1 MLDLG
6 IDNELATNYGLYVLK
21 RPAIPTA
28 KRKVEFIEVSGRHGA
43 LTKKGAYE
51 DVPLSIKFNVLE
63 YGNIKSLL
71 RQAKFWLLNGKTL
84 FFTDDDV
91 YRKIKNVEIGNI
103 ENEIEEYGEFEAN
116 FTFDPFEYVITAPIE
131 VMKSDVVLNIGTFE
145 SEPRFEIYGS
155 GDIRL
160 IINDITFLI
169 KDVRDSVVVD
179 SSLFTAYSGTSPI
192 KTVGEFPTF
201 KVGENTITWSGDV
214 KRMVIEPRWR
224 YL

>member
-21 RPAIPTA
+21 RPVIPTA
-28 KRKVEFIEVSGRHGA
+28 KRNVEFIKVPGRHGA
-43 LTKKGAYE
+43 LTKKGEYE
-51 DVPLSIKFNVLE
+51 DVLLSIKFNVLE
-63 YGNIKSLL
+63 HDNIKRLI

-103 ENEIEEYGEFEAN
+103 ENEIEEYGEFEVS

-131 VMKSDVVLNIGTFE
+131 IMQSDVVLNIGTFE

-155 GDIRL
+155 GDIKL
-160 IINDITFLI
+160 TINDNPFLI
-169 KDVRDSVVVD
+169 QNVTNSVVID
-179 SSLFTAYSGTSPI
+179 SELLTAYSGTVPMRTIGGFPI
-192 KTVGEFPTF
+192 FQ
-201 KVGENTITWSGDV
+201 VGENTIQWSGKV
-214 KRMVIEPRWR
+214 NRIIIEPRWR
-224 YL
+224 YV